1 MKLTKNAIDELN
13 LEVSLSIE
21 ASDYAEGKK
30 KKLHDLRRR
39 AEIKGFRKGM
49 VPMSLIEKMYGNSAL
64 VDAVNDVISEQLN
77 SFIKD
82 EQLSVI
88 GEPLPS
94 EDQPKNE
101 WTDGNN
107 FEFKFDIACN
117 PAVALELDKK
127 DEVTYYDITVTDEA
141 KKEMKENLL
150 KQYGDLQDGEAAKE
164 DDFIVADLEQGE
176 DNKVEGTYIA
186 LRNVSEAAKSQFIGV
201 KAGDRFEVNV
211 NEAFENENDRAALIK
226 VKKEELAGI
235 NPVYKVTVKSVK
247 TFVPAPLTQ
256 ETFDKI
262 YGPGTVKSEEEFN
275 AKVAERLAAEYANEA
290 DFRFSK
296 DVRDYLVKKAD
307 LKLPEAFM
315 KRWIHTAN
323 DGKFT
328 MEEIEKEFGLFV
340 EDYRWQLVRSFLMKK
355 FGIKI
360 EQADLLASAKGFAAY
375 QFAMYG
381 MNNVPEE
388 QLESYAKSVLSDEE
402 QARRILEQVENQ
414 KTVDAVKGVITLKH
428 KAISVNDFRNL

>member
-1 MKLTKNAIDELN
+1 MKLTKNVIDDLN

-30 KKLHDLRRR
+30 KKLTDIRRR

-49 VPMSLIEKMYGNSAL
+49 VPISLIEKMYGNSAL

-82 EQLSVI
+82 ENLKVI
-88 GEPLPS
+88 GEPLPA

-101 WTDGNN
+101 WTDGNT

-117 PAVALELDKK
+117 PAVNLELDKK
-127 DEVTYYDITVTDEA
+127 DEVVYYDITVSEEA
-141 KKEMKENLL
+141 KKEMKANLL
-150 KQYGDLQDGEAAKE
+150 KQYGELADGEAVGD
-164 DDFIVADLEQGE
+164 DDFLVADLEQDE
-176 DNKVEGTYIA
+176 NRIEGAYIA
-186 LRNVSEAAKSQFIGV
+186 LRNVSEAAKKQFIGV
-201 KAGDRFEVNV
+201 KPGDSFEVNV
-211 NEAFENENDRAALIK
+211 NEAFENETDRAALIK

-235 NPVYKVTVKSVK
+235 DPVYKVTVKSVK
-247 TFVPAPLTQ
+247 TFVSAPLTQ

-262 YGPGTVKSEEEFN
+262 YGPGAVKSEEEFD
-275 AKVAERLAAEYANEA
+275 AKIAERLAAEYTGEA

-296 DVRDYLVKKAD
+296 DLREYLVKKAG
-307 LKLPEAFM
+307 LALPEAFM
-315 KRWIHTAN
+315 KRWILTAN
-323 DGKFT
+323 EGKFT
-328 MEEIEKEFGLFV
+328 AEEVEKEFGTFA
-340 EDYRWQLVRSFLMKK
+340 EDYRWQLVRGFLMDKYGVK
-355 FGIKI
+355 V

-388 QLESYAKSVLSDEE
+388 HLESYAKNILSNED
-402 QARRILEQVENQ
+402 QARRIIEQVENE
-414 KTVDAVKGVITLKH
+414 KTVAAVKEVITLKH
-428 KAISVNDFRNL
+428 KKISVEKFRNL

>member
-1 MKLTKNAIDELN
+1 MKLTKNVIDDLN

-30 KKLHDLRRR
+30 KKLSDIRRR

-64 VDAVNDVISEQLN
+64 VDAVNDIISEQLN

-82 EQLSVI
+82 EKLNVI
-88 GEPLPS
+88 GEPLPK

-101 WTDGNN
+101 WKDGNS
-107 FEFKFDIACN
+107 FEFTFEIACN
-117 PAVALELDKK
+117 PAVSLELDKK
-127 DEVTYYDITVTDEA
+127 DKVVYYDIEVSEEA

-186 LRNVSEAAKSQFIGV
+186 LRNVSDAAKGQFVGA
-201 KAGDRFEVNV
+201 KPGDSFEVNV

-235 NPVYKVTVKSVK
+235 DPVYKVTVKSVK

-256 ETFDKI
+256 ETFDRI
-262 YGPGTVKSEEEFN
+262 YGPGAVKSEEEFD
-275 AKVAERLAAEYANEA
+275 AKIAERLAAEYANESE
-290 DFRFSK
+290 FRFSK
-296 DVRDYLVKKAD
+296 DVRGYLVKKAD

-323 DGKFT
+323 EGKFT
-328 MEEIEKEFGLFV
+328 MEEIEKEFGIFV
-340 EDYRWQLVRSFLMKK
+340 EDYRWQLVRGFLMNK
-355 FGIKI
+355 FGVKI

-388 QLESYAKSVLSDEE
+388 QLESYAKSVLADED
-402 QARRILEQVENQ
+402 QARRILEQVENE
-414 KTVDAVKGVITLKH
+414 KTVAAVKGVITLKH
-428 KAISVNDFRNL
+428 ESISVEAFRNL

>member
-1 MKLTKNAIDELN
+1 MKLTKNAIDDLN
-13 LEVSLSIE
+13 IEVSLSIE
-21 ASDYAEGKK
+21 PSDYAEGKK
-30 KKLHDLRRR
+30 KKLVDIRRR

-82 EQLSVI
+82 EKLSVI
-88 GEPLPS
+88 GEPLPA
-94 EDQPKNE
+94 EEQPKNE
-101 WTDGNN
+101 WTDGNS

-117 PAVALELDKK
+117 PAVSLELDKK
-127 DEVTYYDITVTDEA
+127 DEVVYYDITVTEEA

-150 KQYGDLQDGEAAKE
+150 KQYGDLADGDSAKE
-164 DDFIVADLEQGE
+164 DDFLVADLEQGE
-176 DNKVEGTYIA
+176 NKIEGTYIA
-186 LRNVSEAAKSQFIGV
+186 LRNVAEAAKKQFVGV
-201 KAGDRFEVNV
+201 KPGDSFEVNV

-226 VKKEELAGI
+226 VK
-235 NPVYKVTVKSVK
+235 
-247 TFVPAPLTQ
+247 TFVSAPLTQ

-262 YGPGTVKSEEEFN
+262 YGPGVVKSEEEFD
-275 AKVAERLAAEYANEA
+275 AKIAERLAAEYTNEA

-323 DGKFT
+323 EGKFT

-340 EDYRWQLVRSFLMKK
+340 EDYRWQLVRGFLMNK
-355 FGIKI
+355 FGVKI

-381 MNNVPEE
+381 MNNVPQE
-388 QLESYAKSVLSDEE
+388 QLESYAKSVLANEE
-402 QARRILEQVENQ
+402 QARRILEQVENE
-414 KTVDAVKGVITLKH
+414 KTVAAVKAVITLKH
-428 KAISVNDFRNL
+428 KKISVEKFRNL

>member
-1 MKLTKNAIDELN
+1 MKLTKNAIDDLN
-13 LEVSLSIE
+13 IEVSLSIE
-21 ASDYAEGKK
+21 PSDYAEGKK
-30 KKLHDLRRR
+30 KKLVDIRRR

-82 EQLSVI
+82 EKLSVI
-88 GEPLPS
+88 GEPLPA
-94 EDQPKNE
+94 EEQPKNE
-101 WTDGNN
+101 WTDGNS
-107 FEFKFDIACN
+107 FEFRFDIACN
-117 PAVALELDKK
+117 PAVSLELDKK
-127 DEVTYYDITVTDEA
+127 DEVVYYDITVTEEA

-150 KQYGDLQDGEAAKE
+150 KQYGDLADGDSAKE
-164 DDFIVADLEQGE
+164 DDFLVADLEQGE
-176 DNKVEGTYIA
+176 NKIEGTYIA
-186 LRNVSEAAKSQFIGV
+186 LRNVAEAAKKQFVGV
-201 KAGDRFEVNV
+201 KPGDSFDVNV

-226 VKKEELAGI
+226 VKKEELSGI
-235 NPVYKVTVKSVK
+235 DPVYKVTVKSVK
-247 TFVPAPLTQ
+247 TFVSAPLTQ

-262 YGPGTVKSEEEFN
+262 YGPGVVKSEEEFD
-275 AKVAERLAAEYANEA
+275 AKIAERLAAEYTNEA

-323 DGKFT
+323 EGKFT

-340 EDYRWQLVRSFLMKK
+340 EDYRWQLVRGFLMNK
-355 FGIKI
+355 FGVKI

-381 MNNVPEE
+381 MNNVPQE
-388 QLESYAKSVLSDEE
+388 QLESYAKSVLANEE
-402 QARRILEQVENQ
+402 QARRILEQVENE
-414 KTVDAVKGVITLKH
+414 KTVAAVKAVITLKH
-428 KAISVNDFRNL
+428 KKISVEKFRNL

>member
-13 LEVSLSIE
+13 VEVSLTVE
-21 ASDYAEGKK
+21 PSDYAEGKK
-30 KKLHDLRRR
+30 KKLTDIRRR

-49 VPMSLIEKMYGNSAL
+49 VPMSLIEKMYGSSAL

-101 WTDGNN
+101 WADGNT

-117 PAVALELDKK
+117 PAVSIEVDKK
-127 DEVTYYDITVTDEA
+127 DEVTYYDIKVTDAA
-141 KKEMKENLL
+141 KKEMKDNLL

-186 LRNVSEAAKSQFIGV
+186 LRNVSDAAKSQFVGV
-201 KAGDRFEVNV
+201 KAGDSFEVNV

-262 YGPGTVKSEEEFN
+262 YGPGVVKSEEEFD
-275 AKVAERLAAEYANEA
+275 AKVAERLAAEYTNEA

-296 DVRDYLVKKAD
+296 DVRDYLVKKAG

-323 DGKFT
+323 EGKFT

-340 EDYRWQLVRSFLMKK
+340 EDYRWQLVRGFLMKK
-355 FGIKI
+355 FGIKV

-414 KTVDAVKGVITLKH
+414 KTVDAVKEAITLKH
-428 KAISVNDFRNL
+428 KSISVADFRSL

>member
-1 MKLTKNAIDELN
+1 MKLTKNVIDELN
-13 LEVSLSIE
+13 IEVSLSIE
-21 ASDYAEGKK
+21 PSDYAEGKK
-30 KKLHDLRRR
+30 KKLADIRRR

-82 EQLSVI
+82 EKLNVI
-88 GEPLPS
+88 GEPLPA

-101 WTDGNN
+101 WTDGNS

-117 PAVALELDKK
+117 PAVGIELDKK
-127 DEVTYYDITVTDEA
+127 DEVPYYDITVTETA

-150 KQYGDLQDGEAAKE
+150 KQYGELTDGEVAKE
-164 DDFIVADLEQGE
+164 DDFLVADLEQGE
-176 DNKVEGTYIA
+176 NRIEGTYIA
-186 LRNVSEAAKSQFIGV
+186 LRNVSEAAKKQFIGV
-201 KAGDRFEVNV
+201 KPGDTFEVNV

-226 VKKEELAGI
+226 VKKEELDGI
-235 NPVYKVTVKSVK
+235 DPVYKVTVKSVK
-247 TFVPAPLTQ
+247 TFSPAPLTQ

-262 YGPGTVKSEEEFN
+262 YGPGTVKSEEEFD
-275 AKVAERLAAEYANEA
+275 AKIAERLAAEYANEA

-315 KRWIHTAN
+315 KRWIHAAN
-323 DGKFT
+323 EGKFT

-340 EDYRWQLVRSFLMKK
+340 EDYRWQLVRGYLMNKYGVK
-355 FGIKI
+355 V

-388 QLESYAKSVLSDEE
+388 QLESYAKSVLANED
-402 QARRILEQVENQ
+402 QARRILEQVENE
-414 KTVDAVKGVITLKH
+414 KTVAAVKDVITLKH
-428 KAISVNDFRNL
+428 KKISVEKFRELK